1 MGKIAGKIV
10 PNTKDALSAEYERK
24 SVYAPVIAVQI
35 TKSESRRERER
46 VRERAKDNSCQS
58 EGSASEMAPSSQ
70 TKPTTNEQISRIQI
84 ETKANTNKARR

>member
-1 MGKIAGKIV
+1 MGKIAGKIA
-10 PNTKDALSAEYERK
+10 PKTKDALSAEYERK

-35 TKSESRRERER
+35 TKSEREKGRTR
-46 VRERAKDNSCQS
+46 KRERAKDNSCQR
-58 EGSASEMAPSSQ
+58 EGSASEMASSSQ